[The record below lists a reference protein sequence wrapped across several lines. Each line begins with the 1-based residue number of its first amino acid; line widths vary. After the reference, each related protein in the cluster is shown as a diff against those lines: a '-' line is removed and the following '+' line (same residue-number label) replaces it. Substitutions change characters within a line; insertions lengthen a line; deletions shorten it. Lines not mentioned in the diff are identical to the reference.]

1 MISSSSRLKYRFCK
15 NYEQIE
21 NYQEALNSREKYV
34 LHHKLVLILSRGQ
47 LMDMNLYYHRPA
59 IEFVFLKD
67 SDHKSLHAN
76 HQRQIT
82 IDKRTIAMTGKKH
95 SEETKLK
102 MSKSAMGNKN
112 ALGYKQ
118 TEEHIQKRIKNYK
131 GK

>member
-1 MISSSSRLKYRFCK
+1 MISSNSRLKYKFCK

-34 LHHKLVLILSRGQ
+34 LHHRLGLILSRGQ
-47 LMDMNLYYHRPA
+47 LLDMNLYYHRPA

-76 HQRQIT
+76 HQRQTT
-82 IDKRTIAMTGKKH
+82 IDKRSKTMTGKKR

-118 TEEHIQKRIKNYK
+118 TEEHIRKRIKNYK